1 MIHSDYIRL
10 NRILAGV
17 IFLISFIVYFD
28 TMAPTVSYWDCGEFI
43 AVSHTLGVPH
53 PPGSPFF
60 LLVGRI
66 ASMLPINADIAF
78 RVNILSPLTSALAV
92 MFLYLI
98 IVQVVV
104 HWRGKLESAHDALV
118 AFGGAIVG
126 SMVFAFT
133 DSHWFNAVEAEVYA
147 FSTFFTA
154 IVVWLILH
162 WSEKADE
169 KGHERYILII
179 AYMIGLATG
188 LHLLNLLTL
197 PFVALIIYF
206 RKYKFEWQSFGMTIV
221 ITGVIFFIIHNV
233 IIKGLPKIAA
243 SIGIGATAGLI
254 FAAFVGMVWA
264 VMNHKR
270 LASVV
275 LTSMVLVDWIFHLR
289 AHLYPLEPESQY

>member
-1 MIHSDYIRL
+1 MIHNNYIRL
-10 NRILAGV
+10 NQFLAGV

-60 LLVGRI
+60 LLLGRV
-66 ASMLPINADIAF
+66 ASMVPISDDIAF
-78 RVNILSPLTSALAV
+78 RVNILSPLSSAFAV

-98 IVQVVV
+98 IVQIVL
-104 HWRGKLESAHDALV
+104 HWRGKLESVHDALV

-126 SMVFAFT
+126 SLVFAFT

-169 KGHERYILII
+169 RGHERYILII
-179 AYMIGLATG
+179 AYMLGLATG

-206 RKYKFEWQSFGMTIV
+206 RKYKFEWQSFGITV
-221 ITGVIFFIIHNV
+221 GTTGVIFFIIHNV

-243 SIGIGATAGLI
+243 SIGIGATAGVILAI
-254 FAAFVGMVWA
+254 FGNFYFCK
-264 VMNHKR
+264 N
-270 LASVV
+270 L
-275 LTSMVLVDWIFHLR
+275 F
-289 AHLYPLEPESQY
+289 